1 MVTNLSVINPGIT
14 SAGVTNIGDL
24 QVREGFFV
32 TIAGTVIAVHNDE
45 FLLQDATGQVLVDAV
60 RGGPGTIA
68 LTPGEQVT
76 VIGDLDDT
84 VDFDALQIF
93 RADGS
98 EIIGQPLPNPGGPGT
113 GSPPLPSPLPP
124 LPNPG
129 NPGNNLPIDVGSVP
143 LVNIRDLQVRDDFF
157 VTIRGT
163 VLGVREDEFLLQDA
177 TGQVLVD
184 AVRGRG
190 TINLTPGEQVTVI
203 GDLDDS
209 VDFDALRIF
218 RADGSEVIGQSTG
231 FPNPPEGPRGGD
243 GPGGRGPGGRGPGG
257 RGPEGRGPGGRGEGR
272 GPGGPGGRGRG
283 NGFGNRPILNSVSD
297 VEGQDDFYGAASHE
311 LVTIPMGDWLTGDGA
326 GTSGSVFAS
335 TWVSSGSSMTSA
347 NPWVDF
353 LESNPGLPGR
363 ENAALPLASPDAQ
376 TPAAILGVGP

>member
-1 MVTNLSVINPGIT
+1 MVTHLSVINPGIT

-32 TIAGTVIAVHNDE
+32 TIAGTVIAVRNDE

-76 VIGDLDDT
+76 VIGDLDDP
-84 VDFDALQIF
+84 VDFDALRIF

-98 EIIGQPLPNPGGPGT
+98 EVIGQPFPNPGGPGT
-113 GSPPLPSPLPP
+113 EFPSFPGPFPPF
-124 LPNPG
+124 PNPG
-129 NPGNNLPIDVGSVP
+129 NPVSPLPIDPGSAP
-143 LVNIRDLQVRDDFF
+143 LVNIGDLQVRDDFF

-163 VLGVREDEFLLQDA
+163 VIGVREDEFLLQDA

-203 GDLDDS
+203 GDLDDP

-218 RADGSEVIGQSTG
+218 RADGSEVIGQSIG
-231 FPNPPEGPRGGD
+231 FPTPPRGED
-243 GPGGRGPGGRGPGG
+243 NPGGRGPGGRGPGG
-257 RGPEGRGPGGRGEGR
+257 RGPEGPGGQ
-272 GPGGPGGRGRG
+272 GRGRG

-297 VEGQDDFYGAASHE
+297 LESQGGFYGAASHE
-311 LVTIPMGDWLTGDGA
+311 LVTVPMGDWLTSDRA
-326 GTSGSVFAS
+326 GTSGLVFAS

-347 NPWVDF
+347 SPWVDF

-363 ENAALPLASPDAQ
+363 ENAALSLAGVDVQ
-376 TPAAILGVGP
+376 TPAVSLGMGL